1 MEQCRFYAAGAA
13 ALAPALGRL
22 TALTFL
28 DISHNALFGWDGGGQ
43 HLAPALARLTRLK
56 RLYLGSG
63 EPVQRVDRLRSQLPA
78 SVCVTTET
86 RHLDRPGQLSEFE
99 QDNNRTS
106 EQERNT

>member
-43 HLAPALARLTRLK
+43 HLAPALARLTPVPRQWGACPARGQVAQPVACQRACGHRDRRAGREAGL
-56 RLYLGSG
+56 LHPLA
-63 EPVQRVDRLRSQLPA
+63 EPAQS
-78 SVCVTTET
+78 
-86 RHLDRPGQLSEFE
+86 
-99 QDNNRTS
+99 
-106 EQERNT
+106 